1 MSDNEKRTPIATVK
15 DCTGLELQVGIKVAW
30 GVGGRYNYGLA
41 LGEVESIEQV
51 DYEAKHYDYA
61 ERKYITAPAIKFE
74 VKVKSLQSGRKGR
87 VFTKHREEDA
97 LELVAITNQWFEGNR
112 G

>member
-15 DCTGLELQVGIKVAW
+15 DATGLDLQVGVKVAW

-41 LGEVESIEQV
+41 LGEIEAIEQV
-51 DYEAKHYDYA
+51 DYEAKRYDYTNRQYVN
-61 ERKYITAPAIKFE
+61 EPAVKVE
-74 VKVKSLQSGRKGR
+74 VKVKSLQASRKGR
-87 VFTKHREEDA
+87 VFVKHNEGS
-97 LELVAITNQWFEGNR
+97 LELVAITNQDFVGNR